1 MAFEGEE
8 RIVARH
14 AVTVVLDPH
23 ERAPAVAELDLDPR
37 GPSVEGVFQQ
47 LLHHCSRA
55 LNHLT
60 SGDLVGDS
68 VGENTDFGHA
78 RNGGQALRLLGQ
90 RHTSRA
96 PAVRA
101 PVRILGLARH
111 LMVWTFLPEAAL
123 RGRDGSGV
131 EGRLKFAWAY
141 PSIPFSSVHLRKPT
155 REGACSTSY
164 VIGGKSGGIER
175 FVVARLVSG
184 GTGRVRRE
192 AGPCSHEQG
201 HYSANATPQTRVT

>member
-1 MAFEGEE
+1 M
-8 RIVARH
+8 
-14 AVTVVLDPH
+14 
-23 ERAPAVAELDLDPR
+23 
-37 GPSVEGVFQQ
+37 
-47 LLHHCSRA
+47 
-55 LNHLT
+55 
-60 SGDLVGDS
+60 
-68 VGENTDFGHA
+68 
-78 RNGGQALRLLGQ
+78 
-90 RHTSRA
+90 
-96 PAVRA
+96 RA

-123 RGRDGSGV
+123 MGRDGSGGEGSGG
-131 EGRLKFAWAY
+131 EGRLMFASTF

-201 HYSANATPQTRVT
+201 HYSANAAPRTRVT